1 MAKARIEPAGWHR
14 GMNYLE
20 ERKILDGMLDKIEA
34 IEKKIFFK
42 DKIVWL
48 PEYDDMMLTYLP
60 PEEIKKY
67 EAEGKN
73 RKEILN
79 IAEDKIAEASWNA
92 NKDVNMG
99 SFWASRDKN
108 RQNEVFM
115 GNLYAGVIPEVIGSA
130 KKDKEVYKK
139 TYFAEHR
146 VREVMRFLHETGF
159 ERWTALQF
167 DAQRQIEEERSARK
181 CAPIRDLMND
191 STFGEKALDDLKADD
206 CTIKFEFLGKIACS
220 VDPERKR
227 VVLNSASTH
236 EAASLSLVHAA
247 RIFQQ
252 DRISGPYFSD
262 LSNEEYQAVRK
273 ADALAAQAAFA
284 EETSL
289 KHPKI
294 LETFKKNGNGPL
306 YNAFKS
312 TLTETD
318 DLNAARSAAVDC
330 YLKAAFPKS
339 NIASETIDKICTF
352 RYAKPEERKKKTEKS
367 TLFNEP
373 AFNAVFAAKA
383 QQGGR

>member
-1 MAKARIEPAGWHR
+1 MAEAKIEPTGWHR
-14 GMNYLE
+14 GMDYKE
-20 ERKILDGMLDKIEA
+20 EKKILDGMLDKIGVL
-34 IEKKIFFK
+34 EKKIFFK

-48 PEYDDMMLTYLP
+48 PEYDDMMLTCLP
-60 PEEIKKY
+60 PKEIRQY
-67 EAEGKN
+67 EAEGKS

-79 IAEDKIAEASWNA
+79 IAEDKIAEASWHA

-115 GNLYAGVIPEVIGSA
+115 GNIYAGIIPEVTGSA

-146 VREVMRFLHETGF
+146 VREVMRFLHETSF
-159 ERWTALQF
+159 ERWTAMQF

-191 STFGEKALDDLKADD
+191 SSFGEKALDDLKAND
-206 CTIKFEFLGKIACS
+206 CAIKFEFLGKTACS
-220 VDPERKR
+220 VNPERKR

-236 EAASLSLVHAA
+236 EAAALSLVHAA

-252 DRISGPYFSD
+252 DKISGPYFPD

-294 LETFKKNGNGPL
+294 LETFKKNGNEPL

-330 YLKAAFPKS
+330 YLKAAVPES
-339 NIASETIDKICTF
+339 NIAPERIGKICTF
-352 RYAKPEERKKKTEKS
+352 RYAKPEERKKKAETS
-367 TLFNEP
+367 TLLNEP
-373 AFNAVFAAKA
+373 AFNTVFAAKMK
-383 QQGGR
+383 QGGR

>member
-1 MAKARIEPAGWHR
+1 MAEAKIEPTGWHR
-14 GMNYLE
+14 GMDYKE
-20 ERKILDGMLDKIEA
+20 EKKILDGMLDKIGVL
-34 IEKKIFFK
+34 EKKIFFK

-48 PEYDDMMLTYLP
+48 PEYDDMMLTCLP
-60 PEEIKKY
+60 PKEIRQY
-67 EAEGKN
+67 EAEGKS

-115 GNLYAGVIPEVIGSA
+115 GNLYAGILPEVTGSA
-130 KKDKEVYKK
+130 KKDKDVYKK

-146 VREVMRFLHETGF
+146 VREVMRFLHETSF
-159 ERWTALQF
+159 ERWTAMQF

-191 STFGEKALDDLKADD
+191 STFGEKALDDLKAND
-206 CTIKFEFLGKIACS
+206 CAIKLEFLGKTACS

-236 EAASLSLVHAA
+236 EAAALSLVHAA

-252 DRISGPYFSD
+252 DKISGPYFPD

-294 LETFKKNGNGPL
+294 LETFKKNGNEPL

-330 YLKAAFPKS
+330 YLKAAVPES
-339 NIASETIDKICTF
+339 NIAPERIGKICTF
-352 RYAKPEERKKKTEKS
+352 RYAKPEERKKKAETS
-367 TLFNEP
+367 TLLNEP
-373 AFNAVFAAKA
+373 AFNTVFAAKMK
-383 QQGGR
+383 QGGR